1 MDKVNGKLTVY
12 FEEPFWVGV
21 FERIKDGKLSVAK
34 VTFGAEPKNYEVL
47 EYVQKHYAGLK
58 FSLAVDTVVKDIE
71 RNPKSIFYFQIKA
84 LIADFLHPLVIK
96 GLVLPFQFD
105 CIIIVINPYQ
115 RDENSL
121 SLRVQIK
128 LFILLQKT

>member
-1 MDKVNGKLTVY
+1 MVFLWLKRFKL
-12 FEEPFWVGV
+12 FN
-21 FERIKDGKLSVAK
+21 S
-34 VTFGAEPKNYEVL
+34 
-47 EYVQKHYAGLK
+47 
-58 FSLAVDTVVKDIE
+58 

-115 RDENSL
+115 RGKREP
-121 SLRVQIK
+121 
-128 LFILLQKT
+128 